1 MTDSFPTLSLQER
14 TRRWSRTRD
23 LMKTHGV
30 ECLIVPGL
38 KGREELEGYL
48 SNDPAEGFVV
58 FPLEGPPVVISWTG
72 TRITRQ
78 MEEEARGRCA
88 WIDDMRF
95 GPYGPA
101 LVNVLTEKGLTQSR
115 IGIVGIES
123 KAPGE
128 MEGFV
133 PYKTWAHVLKEL
145 PGAYFL
151 ELSDAFVEMVLVKS
165 EEELALM
172 RHSAFIGEEACRRML
187 EVVKPGASE
196 RDLYRAITEVIFAHG
211 GSPPAPFLI
220 LHSGPNNLGW
230 GPPIWQHQGGHSRAF
245 REGDLVQAEIFPR
258 YAGLES
264 QQQMSV
270 HIEPVD
276 PVHVECAAVARAS
289 YEAGL
294 AALQPGINFKEV
306 CDAMEEPLR
315 EAGCWHLTPLVH
327 SLSPIA
333 WVSGTGIGIEQA
345 KGVESLG
352 GRIRSRNVSGT
363 RLLIKPGMVFELEP
377 NACKGKRRVNIGGT
391 VIVTEKGVEELNIL
405 ATRMQIVIPFSS
417 QRCNELPRG

>member
-1 MTDSFPTLSLQER
+1 MADSFPTLSLQER
-14 TRRWSRTRD
+14 TRRWSRTRE
-23 LMKTHGV
+23 LMKAHGV

-58 FPLEGPPVVISWTG
+58 FPLEGAPVVISWTG

-78 MEEEARGRCA
+78 MEEEARGRKA

-101 LVNVLTEKGLTQSR
+101 LVSVLTEKGLAQSR
-115 IGIVGIES
+115 IGVVGIDS

-133 PYKTWAHVLKEL
+133 PYKTWAYVLKEL
-145 PGAYFL
+145 AEAHFV
-151 ELSDAFVEMVLVKS
+151 ELSDAFVEMVLIKS

-172 RHSAFIGEEACRRML
+172 RHSAFIGEEACKRML

-196 RDLYRAITEVIFAHG
+196 RDLYRAITEIIFTYG

-220 LHSGPNNLGW
+220 IHSGPNNLGW
-230 GPPIWQHQGGHSRAF
+230 GPPIWQYQGGLSRTF

-270 HIEPVD
+270 HIEPVH
-276 PVHVECAAVARAS
+276 PVHLECAAVARES

-294 AALQPGINFKEV
+294 ASLRAGRRFNEV
-306 CDAMEEPLR
+306 CDAMEGPLR
-315 EAGCWHLTPLVH
+315 EAGCWHLTPLIH

-333 WVSGTGIGIEQA
+333 WVSGTGVGIEQA

-352 GRIRSRNVSGT
+352 GRIRSRAVSGAA
-363 RLLIKPGMVFELEP
+363 LIIKPGMVFELEP
-377 NACKGKRRVNIGGT
+377 NACKGKHRVNIGGT
-391 VIVTEKGVEELNIL
+391 VIVQENGVEALNTL
-405 ATRMQIVIPFSS
+405 ATSMRITS
-417 QRCNELPRG
+417 C

>member
-1 MTDSFPTLSLQER
+1 MTDSFPVLSLQER
-14 TRRWSRTRD
+14 TRRWSRTRE
-23 LMKTHGV
+23 LMNAHRV

-58 FPLEGPPVVISWTG
+58 FPLEGAPVVISWTG

-78 MEEEARGRCA
+78 MEEETRGRSA

-95 GPYGPA
+95 GPYGSA
-101 LVNVLTEKGLTQSR
+101 LVSVLTEKDLTRSR

-133 PYKTWAHVLKEL
+133 PYKTWAYVLKEL
-145 PGAYFL
+145 AEAHFI
-151 ELSDAFVEMVLVKS
+151 ELSDAFVEMALVKS

-172 RHSAFIGEEACRRML
+172 RHSAFIGEEACKRML
-187 EVVKPGASE
+187 EVVKPGTSE
-196 RDLYRAITEVIFAHG
+196 RDLYRAIMEIIFTYG

-220 LHSGPNNLGW
+220 IHSGPSNLGW
-230 GPPIWQHQGGHSRAF
+230 GPPIWHYQGGPSRVF
-245 REGDLVQAEIFPR
+245 RKGDLIQAEIFPR

-276 PVHVECAAVARAS
+276 PVHIECAAVARAS

-294 AALQPGINFKEV
+294 AALRVDRSFKEV
-306 CDAMEEPLR
+306 CGAMEEPLR
-315 EAGCWHLTPLVH
+315 EAGCWHLTPLIH

-333 WVSGTGIGIEQA
+333 WVSGTGVGIEQA

-352 GRIRSRNVSGT
+352 GRIRSRAVSGAP
-363 RLLIKPGMVFELEP
+363 LIIKAGMVFELEP
-377 NACKGKRRVNIGGT
+377 NACKGKHRVNIGGT
-391 VIVTEKGVEELNIL
+391 VIVKENGVEELNAL
-405 ATRMQIVIPFSS
+405 ATSMRIAS
-417 QRCNELPRG
+417 C